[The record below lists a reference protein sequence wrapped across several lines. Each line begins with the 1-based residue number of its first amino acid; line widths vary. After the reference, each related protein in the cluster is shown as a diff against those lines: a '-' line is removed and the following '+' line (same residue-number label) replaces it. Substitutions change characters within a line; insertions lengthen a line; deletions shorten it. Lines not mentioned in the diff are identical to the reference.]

1 MGDDMSAIL
10 VGLAA
15 VFIYVIGIFMGI
27 WIGRS
32 YPKQE
37 TDDNWRGAIP
47 QSREAPPKPIIRP
60 SPPGK
65 E

>member
-1 MGDDMSAIL
+1 MGNDMSAIL

-15 VFIYVIGIFMGI
+15 VFIYVIGIFMGM
-27 WIGRS
+27 WLGRS
-32 YPKQE
+32 HPKKN
-37 TDDNWRGAIP
+37 TNNWSGAILDLGI
-47 QSREAPPKPIIRP
+47 APPKPIIRP